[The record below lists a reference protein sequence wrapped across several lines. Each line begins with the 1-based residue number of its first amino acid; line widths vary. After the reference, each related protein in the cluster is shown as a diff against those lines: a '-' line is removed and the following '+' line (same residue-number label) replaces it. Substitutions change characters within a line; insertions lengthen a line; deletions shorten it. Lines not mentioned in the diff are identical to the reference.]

1 MKLGKRQ
8 FIIAAL
14 VVALG
19 AAVYLNWQFSANDS
33 LLANTDES
41 SEVSASKEIGEA
53 KYVNTSVSEASDSSE
68 NSTVTSEASA
78 EEANA
83 KVEKKSEYF
92 AQAELKRKQTQDEE
106 LELLNNIIE
115 DTEKTDSAK
124 AEAVKQVAELT
135 ERIEQQSNIESLIKA
150 KGFKECIAFI
160 SNGECS
166 VVVSSGDVT
175 NAGAITIKDIVH
187 KQSGIEYGK
196 ITITE
201 QVSENDE
208 SSSEA
213 SE

>member
-8 FIIAAL
+8 FVIAAL

-33 LLANTDES
+33 LLANADENS
-41 SEVSASKEIGEA
+41 QISASKEIGEA
-53 KYVNTSVSEASDSSE
+53 KYVNTSASSKTESSK
-68 NSTVTSEASA
+68 SKITSEISA

-83 KVEKKSEYF
+83 KPDKSEYF
-92 AQAELKRKQTQDEE
+92 AQEELKRKQMQDEE
-106 LELLNNIIE
+106 LELLNDIIE
-115 DTEKTDSAK
+115 DTESNDTAK
-124 AEAVKQVAELT
+124 AEAVKQLAEIT
-135 ERIEQQSNIESLIKA
+135 KRIEQQSNIESLIKA

-166 VVVSSGDVT
+166 IVVSAGAVT

-187 KQSGIEYGK
+187 KQSGIDYSK

-201 QVSENDE
+201 QVSDE
-208 SSSEA
+208 QASSSET